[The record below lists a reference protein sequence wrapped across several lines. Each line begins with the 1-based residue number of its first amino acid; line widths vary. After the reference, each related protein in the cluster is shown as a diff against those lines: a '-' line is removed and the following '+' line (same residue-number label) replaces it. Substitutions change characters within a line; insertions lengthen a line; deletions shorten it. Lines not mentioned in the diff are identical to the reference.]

1 MRFPSITALA
11 ERAGEIARR
20 FPLTLSLGAIAAGF
34 AVAAIDRFS
43 SGHELQWRIALVA
56 LLGLPLSVGFAL
68 RARYLGWSAARQ
80 ALWQAAGLVVL
91 VLFFISWPGPKR
103 DQDMVRFL
111 HLAAIL
117 HLVAAVLPFIRGRET
132 TAFWQYNRRLFES
145 FLRAAVFAAVL
156 FVGLAVALGAL
167 DKLFGVNVPT
177 DSYPRLFFGMAFLVH
192 PWIFLAGVPDEVEE
206 LEFRTYPR
214 ALKIFTQYVLTPL
227 VAIYLVI
234 LVLYLG
240 KIIVSGQWPNGWI
253 GYLVTAVSVAGLL
266 GFLLVHPLRSLPE
279 EGWIR
284 LYARGLFIGLVP
296 AAIMLLLALWK
307 RVEPYGL
314 TPLRTLGLVLGVWLL
329 GIAVLYIIS
338 RGTSIRTIPLSLAA
352 VLAVCFGGPLGV
364 RRLSV
369 NSQASR
375 LTHLLSS
382 TDRSDERAREASA
395 ALGFLLQ
402 YDARDAVKR
411 IFGDSALAGVDLAGN
426 NWAVR
431 DSVASRLLALKGVT
445 YSAASA
451 RGSSGRE
458 MARRASHQAIPMTGY
473 DWLLP
478 LDFANDTMAAHAG
491 SHAIHVRRD
500 STHNWLDV
508 KVDSSAPVRFRID
521 SMYLAWQA
529 ADSASRP
536 AQLLSERTAGSVRLM
551 LAVSEIWV
559 FGPEDS
565 LRVGGVNGQLL
576 VGEPK

>member
-1 MRFPSITALA
+1 MRFPSIAALTR
-11 ERAGEIARR
+11 RAADVARR
-20 FPLTLSLGAIAAGF
+20 FPLTLLLGATAAGF
-34 AVAAIDRFS
+34 AVAAVDA
-43 SGHELQWRIALVA
+43 GDADYLLWRIALVA

-68 RARYLGWSAARQ
+68 RARYLGWTARRQ
-80 ALWQAAGLVVL
+80 ALWQSAGLLVL
-91 VLFFISWPGPKR
+91 VLFFLSWPGPR
-103 DQDMVRFL
+103 HDQDMLRFL

-145 FLRAAVFAAVL
+145 FLRAALFAAVL

-167 DKLFGVNVPT
+167 DKLFGMHVPGE
-177 DSYPRLFFGMAFLVH
+177 SYARLFFGMAFLVH

-206 LEFRTYPR
+206 LEFHTYPR

-234 LVLYLG
+234 LILYLG
-240 KIIVSGQWPNGWI
+240 KIIVTGEWPDGWI
-253 GYLVTAVSVAGLL
+253 GYLVTSVSVAGLL

-284 LYARGLFIGLVP
+284 LYARGLFFGLVP

-329 GIAVLYIIS
+329 GIAVLYIVS

-364 RRLSV
+364 RHLSV
-369 NSQASR
+369 NSQADR
-375 LTHLLSS
+375 LTQLLNSS
-382 TDRSDERAREASA
+382 ARSDERAREASA

-402 YDARDAVKR
+402 YDARDAVER
-411 IFGDSALAGVDLAGN
+411 IFGDSALAGVNLAGN
-426 NWAVR
+426 NWALR
-431 DSVASRLLALKGVT
+431 DSVATRLLALKGVT
-445 YSAASA
+445 YSASSA
-451 RGSSGRE
+451 RGIHGRE
-458 MARRASHQAIPMTGY
+458 PARRATDQAIPMTGY

-478 LDFANDTMAAHAG
+478 LDFAHDTMAAHAG
-491 SHAIHVRRD
+491 SHAILVRRD
-500 STHNWLDV
+500 STRNWLDV

-521 SMYLAWQA
+521 SMYLAWLA
-529 ADSASRP
+529 ADSAGRP
-536 AQLLSERTAGSVRLM
+536 AQLVSERTAGAVRLM
-551 LAVSEIWV
+551 LAASDIWV

-565 LRVGGVNGQLL
+565 LRVGGINGQLL
-576 VGEPK
+576 VGESR

>member
-1 MRFPSITALA
+1 MRFPSIAALT
-11 ERAGEIARR
+11 ERAGEVARR
-20 FPLTLSLGAIAAGF
+20 FPLTLALGAIAAGF

-43 SGHELQWRIALVA
+43 SGHELQWRIAMVA

-68 RARYLGWSAARQ
+68 RARYLGWSVARQ

-206 LEFRTYPR
+206 LEFRSYPR

-234 LVLYLG
+234 LILYLG
-240 KIIVSGQWPNGWI
+240 KIIVTGQWPSGWI

-284 LYARGLFIGLVP
+284 LYARGLFIGLIP

-314 TPLRTLGLVLGVWLL
+314 TPLRTLGLVLAVWLL
-329 GIAVLYIIS
+329 GIAVLYTVS

-364 RRLSV
+364 RHLSV
-369 NSQASR
+369 NSQAER
-375 LTHLLSS
+375 LARLLESS
-382 TDRSDERAREASA
+382 DSSDVRAREASA

-402 YDARDAVKR
+402 YNERRAVER
-411 IFGDSALAGVDLAGN
+411 VFGDSALAGVDLAQN
-426 NWAVR
+426 YWTVR
-431 DSVASRLLALKGVT
+431 DSVATRLLAMKGVT

-451 RGSSGRE
+451 RGPGGRE
-458 MARRASHQAIPMTGY
+458 MARRAPDQAIPTTGY
-473 DWLLP
+473 DWLVP
-478 LDFANDTMAAHAG
+478 LDFARDTLVAQAG
-491 SHAIHVRRD
+491 PHAIRARRD
-500 STHNWLDV
+500 STRSWLDV
-508 KVDSSAPVRFRID
+508 QVDSSAPVRFRID
-521 SMYLAWQA
+521 SMYLAWLA

-536 AQLLSERTAGSVRLM
+536 GQLLSERRAGAVRLM
-551 LAVSEIWV
+551 LAANDIWAS
-559 FGPEDS
+559 GPGDS
-565 LRVGGVNGQLL
+565 LRIGGMNGHLL
-576 VGEPK
+576 VGEPR

>member
-1 MRFPSITALA
+1 MRFPSITALVQ
-11 ERAGEIARR
+11 RAGEVARR
-20 FPLTLSLGAIAAGF
+20 FPLTLLLGATAAGF
-34 AVAAIDRFS
+34 AVVAVDAKTGDD
-43 SGHELQWRIALVA
+43 LLWRDALVA

-68 RARYLGWSAARQ
+68 RARYLGWSVARQ
-80 ALWQAAGLVVL
+80 VLWQAAGLLVL
-91 VLFFISWPGPKR
+91 LLFFITWPGPGK

-111 HLAAIL
+111 QLAAIL

-156 FVGLAVALGAL
+156 FLGLAVALGAL
-167 DKLFGVNVPT
+167 DKLFGMHVPGE
-177 DSYPRLFFGMAFLVH
+177 SYARLFFCMAFLVH

-214 ALKIFTQYVLTPL
+214 ALKIFTQYVLMPL

-240 KIIVSGQWPNGWI
+240 KIIVTGQWPNGWI

-296 AAIMLLLALWK
+296 AAIMLILALWK

-314 TPLRTLGLVLGVWLL
+314 TPLRTLGLVLAVWLL
-329 GIAVLYIIS
+329 GIAVLYIVS

-364 RRLSV
+364 RHLSV
-369 NSQASR
+369 HSQANR
-375 LTHLLSS
+375 LIHLLNSS
-382 TDRSDERAREASA
+382 DRSEERAREASA

-402 YDARDAVKR
+402 YDARGAVER
-411 IFGDSALAGVDLAGN
+411 IFGDSALTGVNLSGN
-426 NWAVR
+426 FWTVR
-431 DSVASRLLALKGVT
+431 DSVATRLLAMKGVT
-445 YSAASA
+445 YSASSA
-451 RGSSGRE
+451 RGYSAHES
-458 MARRASHQAIPMTGY
+458 ARRAPGQAIPTTGY

-478 LDFANDTMAAHAG
+478 LDFADDTIAAHAG
-491 SHAIHVRRD
+491 PHAIRVRRD
-500 STHNWLDV
+500 STHDWLDV
-508 KVDSSAPVRFRID
+508 QVDSQAPVRFRID
-521 SMYLAWQA
+521 SMYFAWLA
-529 ADSASRP
+529 ADSADRP
-536 AQLLSERTAGSVRLM
+536 SQLLSARTAGAVRLM
-551 LAVSEIWV
+551 LAPSNIWV
-559 FGPEDS
+559 SGPEDS
-565 LRVGGVNGQLL
+565 LHVGGMSGQLL
-576 VGEPK
+576 VGESR